1 MSILV
6 FKDNNEKLKIGFHSD
21 SASFE
26 NCGRNVDSLAFLNIG
41 PNTMLRVHPFNIFGG
56 ADSKINSTITLYDQ
70 KILLRKLN
78 GYKIEINGIMRT
90 IEILVTADYKGLD
103 IITGR
108 ALGRPTAMGI
118 HTTLTLEQASAKKY
132 VEELWKQSVLN

>member
-6 FKDNNEKLKIGFHSD
+6 FKDNNEKLKIGYHSD

-26 NCGRNVDSLAFLNIG
+26 NCGRNIDSLAFLNIG

-78 GYKIEINGIMRT
+78 GLKMDVNGIMRT
-90 IEILVTADYKGLD
+90 IEVIVTADYKGLD
-103 IITGR
+103 TIMGR

-118 HTTLTLEQASAKKY
+118 HYPYNINFRASKC
-132 VEELWKQSVLN
+132 